1 MIFGANENLTF
12 TPTVQSAAYS
22 AGNVMGG
29 LQTVACFTA
38 ASIPSGIFDNFM
50 IASKGGNTGAMT
62 IYIFDTNPTASTF
75 TDKSAI
81 SLNAA
86 DVGKLAFAPFILT
99 PAVPQGA
106 TAAVAEYGVI
116 RSLQNGDKP
125 TTQNLYIAIVANAT
139 ITPGTTTDIV
149 CNIAVSR
156 D

>member
-1 MIFGANENLTF
+1 MIFGSDANLAF
-12 TPTVQSAAYS
+12 TPTVQNASYS

-38 ASIPSGIFDNFM
+38 ASIPSGIFDNFL
-50 IASKGGNTGAMT
+50 IACKGGNVVAMT

-75 TDKSAI
+75 TDKSALT
-81 SLNAA
+81 LNSA

-106 TAAVAEYGVI
+106 TASVAEYGVI
-116 RSLQNGDKP
+116 RSLQNGDSP
-125 TTQNLYIAIVANAT
+125 PTQNLYIAIVANAT
-139 ITPGTTTDIV
+139 VTPTTTTDIV
-149 CNIAVSR
+149 CTISISR